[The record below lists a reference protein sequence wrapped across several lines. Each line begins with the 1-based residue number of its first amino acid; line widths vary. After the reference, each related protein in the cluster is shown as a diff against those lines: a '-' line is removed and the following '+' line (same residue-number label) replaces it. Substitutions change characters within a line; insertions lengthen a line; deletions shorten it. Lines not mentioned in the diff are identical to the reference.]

1 MDALDAHVTQED
13 VVRLVLLRTE
23 DDQDPL
29 HELQT
34 QKYTFC
40 LPSRFSYKYRN
51 GNIGIFV
58 FIA

>member
-1 MDALDAHVTQED
+1 MDALDADVTQED

-34 QKYTFC
+34 QKYKFG
-40 LPSRFSYKYRN
+40 LQYSPQLVRPDE
-51 GNIGIFV
+51 
-58 FIA
+58 